1 MCIRDRA
8 VQCFAG
14 ISSLG
19 DDFAAVSDRLDALRY
34 EAEDIVST
42 IEDMSSDDEF
52 DETLDSIEERLDRI
66 KSLKKKYGA
75 TFADIFTFL
84 KNAKEQY
91 DTLSDSAR
99 ITEKLNARKS
109 ALKTEI
115 YSLSDGLSKHRRE
128 AAERFAEEVVGQ
140 LRELGMKTCLL
151 YTSPSPRD
159 S

>member
-1 MCIRDRA
+1 MGGALVALDGENGVLERIAEA

-66 KSLKKKYGA
+66 KSLKKN
-75 TFADIFTFL
+75 TEQRLPIFLPF
-84 KNAKEQY
+84 
-91 DTLSDSAR
+91 
-99 ITEKLNARKS
+99 
-109 ALKTEI
+109 
-115 YSLSDGLSKHRRE
+115 
-128 AAERFAEEVVGQ
+128 
-140 LRELGMKTCLL
+140 
-151 YTSPSPRD
+151 
-159 S
+159 

>member
-1 MCIRDRA
+1 MTRKRKRAFLEKKKKLLNFEKISSAVGGALVALDGENGVLERIAEA

-19 DDFAAVSDRLDALRY
+19 EDFAAVSDRLDALRY

-75 TFADIFTFL
+75 TFADIFTF
-84 KNAKEQY
+84 
-91 DTLSDSAR
+91 
-99 ITEKLNARKS
+99 
-109 ALKTEI
+109 
-115 YSLSDGLSKHRRE
+115 
-128 AAERFAEEVVGQ
+128 
-140 LRELGMKTCLL
+140 
-151 YTSPSPRD
+151 
-159 S
+159 